1 MKKNKSKKATV
12 SVYTTLQQIV
22 QLIPRWMIP
31 KIANDVGVD
40 TRGFSVTSHI
50 VSLLFGQLAHT
61 FSLNEI
67 CDACAIHEKK
77 LTRIRDVSI
86 PKRNTLSNANRT
98 RNPEIASRL
107 YWNMVECLSARSPS
121 FTKRGKHRGFL
132 HRVKRNIYAIDSTVL
147 RLTLACIDW
156 AKHRRHKAA
165 AKMHVRLEVG
175 SFIPSLIVIERASHH
190 DSTKA
195 SILCKGISSGDIVV
209 ADKAYIDF
217 AFLYWLDTT
226 GVFFVLRA
234 KENMSYRVVGQITAP
249 VDNIIEDS
257 LIELDSKHGIA
268 KYPKTLRLL
277 RMNVEVDSKMREMT
291 FLTNKLDWAA
301 RTIAELYKAR
311 WDIESFFKELKQTLQ
326 LSDFI
331 GTNENAVRWQIWIA
345 MLAHLLLH
353 YIKYK
358 SRWKQSFS
366 RLVGIVRS
374 AIWIKGCIVKFLIR
388 YGTAGPPRRPTPAYK
403 QLYLQGF
410 EPYTSTFM
418 GQHIAK
424 T

>member
-1 MKKNKSKKATV
+1 
-12 SVYTTLQQIV
+12 
-22 QLIPRWMIP
+22 MIP

-40 TRGFSVTSHI
+40 TRGFSETSHI

-67 CDACAIHEKK
+67 CDACAVHEKR
-77 LTRIRDVSI
+77 LLRIRNVSL

-98 RNPEIASRL
+98 RNPEIANRL
-107 YWNMVECLSARSPS
+107 YWDMVSHLSTRSPK
-121 FTKRGKHRGFL
+121 FTDRGKHRGFL
-132 HRVKRNIYAIDSTVL
+132 HRVKRKIYAIDSTVL
-147 RLTLACIDW
+147 QLTLSCIDW
-156 AKHRRHKAA
+156 AKHRRRKAA
-165 AKMHVRLEVG
+165 IKAHVKLEVG
-175 SFIPSLIVIERASHH
+175 SFIPSLIILERASHH

-195 SILCKGISSGDIVV
+195 VELCTGISSGDIVV

-217 AFLYWLDTT
+217 AFLYGLDMSD
-226 GVFFVLRA
+226 VFFVLRA
-234 KENMSYRVVGQITAP
+234 KENMSYHVIERAIPSSEDV
-249 VDNIIEDS
+249 IEDS
-257 LIELDSKHGIA
+257 SIELDGQQASA
-268 KYPKTLRLL
+268 KYPKTLRLI
-277 RMNVEVDSKMREMT
+277 RMNVEVDSEMREMT
-291 FLTNKLDWAA
+291 FITNKFDWAA

-311 WDIESFFKELKQTLQ
+311 WDIELFFKELKQTLQ

-366 RLVGIVRS
+366 RMVGIVRS
-374 AIWIKGCIVKFLIR
+374 AVWMKDDIIKFLIR
-388 YGTAGPPRRPTPAYK
+388 YGTAGPPRRPMPVFK

-410 EPYTSTFM
+410 EPNTSKLM
-418 GQHIAK
+418 GQHIYK
-424 T
+424 K